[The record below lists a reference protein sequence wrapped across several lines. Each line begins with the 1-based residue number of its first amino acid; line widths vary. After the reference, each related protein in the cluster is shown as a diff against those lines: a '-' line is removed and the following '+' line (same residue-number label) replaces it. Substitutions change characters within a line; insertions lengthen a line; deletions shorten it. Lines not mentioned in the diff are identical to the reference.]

1 MSIDSFDDLEDELG
15 LDDETSSDGGGEEF
29 SLHELLSDSF
39 VRANTEFDSVTDFV
53 TALPDLD
60 HADEYFGSDEVQ
72 QVVETSTQF
81 DDLDE
86 MLALVTAEEV
96 KSELPFE

>member
-1 MSIDSFDDLEDELG
+1 MSIDSFDDLEDTLG
-15 LDDETSSDGGGEEF
+15 LDDEPSSFDGGEEF

-39 VRANTEFDSVTDFV
+39 IRANTEFASVSDFV
-53 TALPDLD
+53 AALPDLD

-72 QVVETSTQF
+72 QVIENQTQF

-96 KSELPFE
+96 KSELDF